1 MLLVDTKY
9 EMGKAE
15 DGTIMLVDEVLCID
29 CKLVFMW
36 VGAEVFMWLVQW
48 FTMWLPSPLAHI
60 CNTHPVVYCPPLR
73 EHTLL
78 CTAPCPSPSPA
89 LQIHTPDSSR
99 YWLADSYEA
108 RLAAGQEPQNID
120 KEFLRLWFRSACD
133 PYNDP
138 VLPEAPAELV
148 TELSRRYV
156 YLYQT
161 ITGEVFE
168 PAVHDNPAQRIREA
182 VLAAL

>member
-1 MLLVDTKY
+1 MT
-9 EMGKAE
+9 G
-15 DGTIMLVDEVLCID
+15 CP
-29 CKLVFMW
+29 
-36 VGAEVFMWLVQW
+36 Q
-48 FTMWLPSPLAHI
+48 PLALS
-60 CNTHPVVYCPPLR
+60 TPP
-73 EHTLL
+73 
-78 CTAPCPSPSPA
+78 P
-89 LQIHTPDSSR
+89 QIHTPDSSR

-108 RLAAGQEPQNID
+108 RLASNQEPQNID

-161 ITGEVFE
+161 ITGRRFE
-168 PAVHDNPAQRIREA
+168 PAVHANPAERIREA
-182 VLAAL
+182 VKAALE